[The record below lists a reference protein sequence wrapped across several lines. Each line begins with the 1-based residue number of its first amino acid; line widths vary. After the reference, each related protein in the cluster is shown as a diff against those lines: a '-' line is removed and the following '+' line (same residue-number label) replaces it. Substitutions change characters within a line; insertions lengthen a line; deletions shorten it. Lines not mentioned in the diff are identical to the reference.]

1 MMSRAL
7 RITATTIA
15 LAIACAATIAR
26 ADEPAPKDAPSKPEE
41 APPKQEAPPSS
52 PERATA
58 TTQDPPAV
66 PDPTGGK
73 IRYTLEGIELRGNTR
88 TAARVLLRYVKF
100 RAGDVLDVE
109 DPEIELVRYRLLG
122 TGFFK
127 AVTLSL
133 RKGAVRGGA
142 VLVIDVI
149 ERNTFI
155 LQNLWLGVA
164 ADEDTAGN
172 SKPQSA
178 FLGAQVAET
187 NLLGT
192 GVTVGVGAG
201 LAADQYA
208 LRARF
213 FDPNFLGTRW
223 SALVNVLYSDARDY
237 FGNRDVLVEGNP
249 ARDVTDAAVVTYRRA
264 GGLLGTAADLGVSSQ
279 LQLDYRF
286 EHIDAD
292 VPTSASHV
300 RGLTREPID
309 FSILPGAS
317 ALSALR
323 ATLVYDSRDLPF
335 LTTRGTYTA
344 ASVTAGVPPFGSS
357 YGFVRVELS
366 YQKWWTLPWRHVLR
380 FDAFAGGLFGDAPF
394 FEKFYVG
401 DFTDLLPDRV
411 LDLAPDRRRP
421 PSYLGT
427 DIREVRYGDFAARIE
442 AEYRVPIYTGHGSI
456 FGVDVFA
463 RGGLYSVAT
472 RRQFVDPPTG
482 YVGAQRVPLDLTYN
496 VGLRVDTQIGGLTLA
511 FSNLLGLIPTHAGTS
526 P

>member
-1 MMSRAL
+1 MSTRAL
-7 RITATTIA
+7 RITAMTIA
-15 LAIACAATIAR
+15 LAIACAGPIAR
-26 ADEPAPKDAPSKPEE
+26 ADEPGAPRDAPSPKDAPSSQGG
-41 APPKQEAPPSS
+41 APAAK
-52 PERATA
+52 
-58 TTQDPPAV
+58 DPPAA
-66 PDPTGGK
+66 PEPAGGK
-73 IRYTLEGIELRGNTR
+73 IRYTLEGIELRGNLR
-88 TAARVLLRYVKF
+88 TAERVILRYVKF

-178 FLGAQVAET
+178 FLGAQIAET
-187 NLLGT
+187 NLFGT
-192 GVTVGVGAG
+192 GVTLGAGAG

-213 FDPNFLGTRW
+213 FDPNFFGTRW
-223 SALVNVLYSDARDY
+223 SALVSLLYSDARDY

-249 ARDVTDAAVVTYRRA
+249 VRDVTDSAVVTYRRA
-264 GGLLGTAADLGVSSQ
+264 GGLIGTAVDLGVSSQ
-279 LQLDYRF
+279 LMLDYRV
-286 EHIDAD
+286 ERIDAD
-292 VPTSASHV
+292 LPTSASHV

-309 FSILPGAS
+309 FSILPRES
-317 ALSALR
+317 WLSALR
-323 ATLVYDSRDLPF
+323 ATLAYDTRDLPF
-335 LTTRGTYTA
+335 LTTRGTFA
-344 ASVTAGVPPFGSS
+344 QASVTAGVPPFGSS

-366 YQKWWTLPWRHVLR
+366 YQRWWTLPWRHVVR
-380 FDAFAGGLFGDAPF
+380 FDAFAGGIAGDAPF

-427 DIREVRYGDFAARIE
+427 DIREVRYGEFAARIE

-472 RRQFVDPPTG
+472 RREFTDPPTG
-482 YVGAQRVPLDLTYN
+482 YTTAQRVPLDLTYN
-496 VGLRVDTQIGGLTLA
+496 IGLRVDTQIGGLTLA